1 MYSSV
6 AGASTIRRV
15 TEDTPT
21 EAGAPEVGAGALA
34 VADAPERRERLKTV
48 YREARA
54 CSRCAQLVSA
64 RTQVVF
70 GSGHANAD
78 LMLVGASP
86 TTTEDEHGSPFT
98 GAAGRLLDDLLGTIG
113 RSRADVFVTHAL
125 KCRPPGNRDAD
136 PAELAR
142 CRSYLDAQIALV
154 RPRVICTLGNFAT
167 RAVRGSG
174 SVAELHGQPE
184 SVELGGRALYLVP
197 LLHPV
202 AALYTQSMLGTLRT
216 DMAKLPELLARPE
229 LPQPAPEPESAP
241 DPEVE
246 VGD

>member
-1 MYSSV
+1 MYSS
-6 AGASTIRRV
+6 GSTGSTIRRV
-15 TEDTPT
+15 TEDTPVQI
-21 EAGAPEVGAGALA
+21 GAPEGLPGASA
-34 VADAPERRERLKTV
+34 VSDAAERRERLKTV

-78 LMLVGASP
+78 LMFVGASP
-86 TTTEDEHGSPFT
+86 SVTEDEIGSPFI
-98 GAAGRLLDDLLGTIG
+98 GAPGRLLDDLLGGIG
-113 RSRADVFVTHAL
+113 LARGDVFVTHAL

-154 RPRVICTLGNFAT
+154 RPRVVCTLGNFAT

-174 SVAELHGQPE
+174 SVSELHGRAE
-184 SVELGGRALYLVP
+184 AVELGGRAVYLVP

-202 AALYTQSMLGTLRT
+202 AALYTQSMLGTLRA
-216 DMAKLPELLARPE
+216 DVAGLPEILARPE
-229 LPQPAPEPESAP
+229 LPQPVDPGVVEGPEEGLA
-241 DPEVE
+241 
-246 VGD
+246 